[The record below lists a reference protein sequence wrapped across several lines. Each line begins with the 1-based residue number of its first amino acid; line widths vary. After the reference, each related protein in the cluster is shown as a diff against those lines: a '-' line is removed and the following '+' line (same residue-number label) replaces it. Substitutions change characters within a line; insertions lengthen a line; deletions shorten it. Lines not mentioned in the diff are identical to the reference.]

1 LKAKVPIEVV
11 VKVVKQAEID
21 SYFPPLFNLE
31 ENQRHE
37 REQIEYEITKYSS
50 EIVSE

>member
-1 LKAKVPIEVV
+1 MPIEVV
-11 VKVVKQAEID
+11 VKKVDQAEID

-31 ENQRHE
+31 ENQKHE
-37 REQIEYEITKYSS
+37 KEQIEYEISKYSS